1 MGSVPRAALWVVVC
15 SDAPRLSSLVV
26 RDVALPPSVE
36 CAEETA
42 EEDLAELAAESA
54 EFKERTDVNVAVEE
68 LPEPPPQRP
77 QPPPVSEAPPLPL
90 LLPPLLR
97 NVKPSLEAVPLLLEV
112 PVTWDSLLV

>member
-1 MGSVPRAALWVVVC
+1 MG
-15 SDAPRLSSLVV
+15 SSLVV

-68 LPEPPPQRP
+68 LPEPPPPQEEEPPEERP